1 MDLGGRNALDATWNN
16 VVLFLETFDPR
27 QVRHA
32 HDIFRR
38 LFEAF
43 YAHAVDTQKVCFLRV
58 SYSCDLSLLTQVYSS
73 PYSLSV
79 LSKKLSSAIIL
90 PDFHLCT
97 HLLFA
102 SVY

>member
-43 YAHAVDTQKVCFLRV
+43 YTHAVDTQKVCFLKV
-58 SYSCDLSLLTQVYSS
+58 SYSCGILT
-73 PYSLSV
+73 
-79 LSKKLSSAIIL
+79 
-90 PDFHLCT
+90 HLC
-97 HLLFA
+97 
-102 SVY
+102 